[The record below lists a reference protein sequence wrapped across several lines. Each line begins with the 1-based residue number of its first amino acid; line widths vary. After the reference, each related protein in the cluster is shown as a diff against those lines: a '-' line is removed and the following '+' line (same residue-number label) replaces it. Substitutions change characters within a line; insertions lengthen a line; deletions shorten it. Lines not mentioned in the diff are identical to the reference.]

1 MPKIPRGKSILYA
14 YIDEKLLSKLWDYI
28 RRKYECHFHGA
39 LSLEVE
45 NALEHYLKIADL
57 HTNTHKIQNP
67 TLPRTHR
74 IAQQIISLLRD
85 RGFHNQASVDDIYK
99 AIEDIRGSDP
109 RTKKKW
115 LKFMV
120 THGYLKWINNRVLK
134 FSDAVH
140 EVDELFSKLNGG
152 GYVDERRSS

>member
-1 MPKIPRGKSILYA
+1 MPKIPKGKSILYA
-14 YIDEKLLSKLWDYI
+14 YIDKKLLSKFWDYI
-28 RRKYECHFHGA
+28 RRKYERHFHGA

-45 NALEHYLKIADL
+45 NALEHYLKAADL

-74 IAQQIISLLRD
+74 IAQQIINLLRD

-120 THGYLKWINNRVLK
+120 NHGYLKWINNRVLK
-134 FSDAVH
+134 ISNAFKEAEDF
-140 EVDELFSKLNGG
+140 FSKMKRGG
-152 GYVDERRSS
+152 LIK